1 MFLCNCLIMVS
12 LQVSVRVVSECP
24 MHTEHQVQQAVTK
37 PEISPQAYSGE
48 SKPKQ
53 RGGKRPGAGR
63 KPNLAKQLLKGL
75 TRDAIALA
83 VQDIDIGAVITS
95 LLKSKRERTK
105 LETLVFLRDTLHGRP
120 AENVQLSSSMVHA
133 HTVWRPL
140 ADLTDDEMAFLDK
153 VTKKLSAPAASE
165 ASPDGPQNQIES
177 KPAIEAVAMES
188 EA

>member
-1 MFLCNCLIMVS
+1 
-12 LQVSVRVVSECP
+12 
-24 MHTEHQVQQAVTK
+24 
-37 PEISPQAYSGE
+37 
-48 SKPKQ
+48 
-53 RGGKRPGAGR
+53 
-63 KPNLAKQLLKGL
+63 
-75 TRDAIALA
+75 
-83 VQDIDIGAVITS
+83 
-95 LLKSKRERTK
+95 
-105 LETLVFLRDTLHGRP
+105 
-120 AENVQLSSSMVHA
+120 MVHA